1 MLDKTPMLADRA
13 LKGPV
18 AGVLEQIPRYR
29 RANVTHLCRGVQN
42 LHEEKTTQTFV
53 VIGPK
58 PSELLENI
66 FFDFVFSL
74 LID

>member
-1 MLDKTPMLADRA
+1 MLQKRA